1 MEEIVCF
8 SGCGVNFYVI
18 GNKTYFNIKE
28 YCQVFGKKAKSVIKN
43 LKDMGMPI
51 YYSDKIN
58 NFATLNG
65 YNNPNATHYGK
76 HNYVTVEE
84 IMANA
89 KAAQFFNRNF
99 LQDVIDKKYFDEPII
114 YDSISAQN
122 KKQKRESEKEET
134 IILPIKKQKFTS
146 TTESIRN
153 EFTKQLEMKIH
164 NEHTPR
170 IRDELNKKY
179 KPKFYELP
187 TKTKHRLAQPTIT
200 IRINL

>member
-1 MEEIVCF
+1 MDGIVCF

-18 GNKTYFNIKE
+18 VNKTYFNIKE

-65 YNNPNATHYGK
+65 YNNQNATHYGK

-134 IILPIKKQKFTS
+134 IILPIKKQKFATID
-146 TTESIRN
+146 SIHS
-153 EFTKQLEMKIH
+153 EFI
-164 NEHTPR
+164 PR

-187 TKTKHRLAQPTIT
+187 NKTKHRLAQPTIT

>member
-84 IMANA
+84 IMVNA
-89 KAAQFFNRNF
+89 KAAQLFNRNF

-134 IILPIKKQKFTS
+134 IILPIKKQKYVVVTD
-146 TTESIRN
+146 SIRS
-153 EFTKQLEMKIH
+153 
-164 NEHTPR
+164 
-170 IRDELNKKY
+170 ELKKKY
-179 KPKFYELP
+179 KPKFCELP
-187 TKTKHRLAQPTIT
+187 NKTKHRLAQPTIT